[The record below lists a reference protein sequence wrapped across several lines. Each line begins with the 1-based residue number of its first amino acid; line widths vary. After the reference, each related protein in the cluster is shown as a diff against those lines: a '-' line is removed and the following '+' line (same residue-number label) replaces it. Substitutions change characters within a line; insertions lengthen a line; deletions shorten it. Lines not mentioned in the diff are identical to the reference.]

1 MLSSL
6 AAESEYLGCVTASAS
21 LRKKSKKRNFNFNF
35 KIEILTVPARSKT
48 DNFRYTY
55 KSNFPNFRKVKMFS
69 VFFQKYCN
77 HSLSFE

>member
-21 LRKKSKKRNFNFNF
+21 LWKKSKKRNFDFNF

-55 KSNFPNFRKVKMFS
+55 KI
-69 VFFQKYCN
+69 
-77 HSLSFE
+77 